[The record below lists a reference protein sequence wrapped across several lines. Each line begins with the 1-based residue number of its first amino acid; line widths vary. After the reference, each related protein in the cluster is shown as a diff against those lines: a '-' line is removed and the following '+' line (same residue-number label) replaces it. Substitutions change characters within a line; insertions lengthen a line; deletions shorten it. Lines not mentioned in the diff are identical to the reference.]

1 MGEMVEEVPL
11 HSHGVNYVP
20 SPSPLSSLHV
30 ITIAAGGSMRET
42 PTSTDNNHDNISH
55 AEANPQDAWLP
66 VTESRNGN
74 TCTSIFHLLSSGIGF
89 QALLL
94 PVAFST
100 LGCQLKYCRSWGIIC
115 LSLAFGWQLYTI
127 WLLLHLHEHVP
138 GTRYS
143 RYLQLS
149 VVAFGPKIGKVLAI
163 FPVMYLSGGTCVVL
177 IITGSKIMELLFET
191 IHNSESKS
199 LAGTGWFF
207 VFTCLAIILAQRP
220 NLNSIAGI
228 SLIAAITAFGYYTL
242 IWVSTVSKDRPT
254 GTSHSPLQAGRFDM
268 ARLSDIL
275 IALGIIML
283 SFRGHN
289 LILEIQGT
297 LPSSSKHPSYKPMWR
312 AVLISY
318 ILIAMC
324 LFPLVI
330 VGFWAYGNKLPK
342 KIGSMSMFLQF
353 YSQNAL
359 KSIKITLHSLV
370 LANCLSSFQIY
381 AVPVFDNLE
390 LRYTSIKN
398 KRCSRR
404 IRTAL
409 RLFFGGLAFFVAVA
423 FPFLPSLAAIIG
435 GMALPLTFVY
445 PCFMWISIKKPDKVS
460 PMWWFN
466 LGLGCLG
473 LVLSVL
479 LVIAAV
485 WNLATKGL
493 HANFFR
499 P

>member
-177 IITGSKIMELLFET
+177 IITGT
-191 IHNSESKS
+191 
-199 LAGTGWFF
+199 
-207 VFTCLAIILAQRP
+207 
-220 NLNSIAGI
+220 
-228 SLIAAITAFGYYTL
+228 FGYYTL

>member
-149 VVAFGPKIGKVLAI
+149 IVAFGPKIGKVLAI

-177 IITGSKIMELLFET
+177 IITGT
-191 IHNSESKS
+191 
-199 LAGTGWFF
+199 
-207 VFTCLAIILAQRP
+207 
-220 NLNSIAGI
+220 
-228 SLIAAITAFGYYTL
+228 FGYYTL

-353 YSQNAL
+353 YSQNAS
-359 KSIKITLHSLV
+359 KSIKITLYSLV

-445 PCFMWISIKKPDKVS
+445 PCFMWISIKKPDKDLQTEEVLEVGRLPRILYILDKFS
-460 PMWWFN
+460 FTPKVLKLNTLLCN
-466 LGLGCLG
+466 L
-473 LVLSVL
+473 VNMSE
-479 LVIAAV
+479 
-485 WNLATKGL
+485 T
-493 HANFFR
+493 
-499 P
+499 